1 MSKPTLVLLHGFL
14 GSANDWSALIEQ
26 LPDYDCIAFDLP
38 GHGDAHE
45 QRLSRMADFPLW
57 LNQQLQQRDISNY
70 HLLGYSLGGRL
81 ALQLAATQP
90 AGLQSLLLENAH
102 PGLSLADERKARA
115 SADARW
121 ARRFYREPLADVL
134 TDWYQQPVFAD
145 LNSTE
150 RTQLI
155 ADRSQNSAAQLAHML
170 CCCSL
175 AKQPDL
181 QHWLQDTSL
190 PVLYLCGEQ
199 DLKFQAIAAQLATH
213 CTSVTQQ
220 ILAGGH
226 NLHRANPEF
235 MAAAIRQWLTNVYP
249 NHLKLQV
256 GGK

>member
-1 MSKPTLVLLHGFL
+1 MNKPTLVLLHGFL

-26 LPDYDCIAFDLP
+26 LPDCDCIAFDLP
-38 GHGDAHE
+38 GHGNAQE
-45 QRLSRMADFPLW
+45 QRLNRMADFPRW
-57 LNQQLQQRDISNY
+57 LNQQLQQRDISTY

-81 ALQLAATQP
+81 ALQFAATQP
-90 AGLQSLLLENAH
+90 TGLQSLLLENAH

-115 SADARW
+115 NADARW
-121 ARRFYREPLADVL
+121 ARRFYREPLTEVL
-134 TDWYQQPVFAD
+134 AAWYQQPVFAD
-145 LNSTE
+145 LSLTE
-150 RTQLI
+150 RAQLL
-155 ADRSQNSAAQLAHML
+155 AERSQNNAAQLAHML

-175 AKQPDL
+175 AKQADL
-181 QHWLQDTSL
+181 QPWLQDTSL

-235 MAAAIRQWLTNVYP
+235 MAAAIRQWLTNFYR
-249 NHLKLQV
+249 
-256 GGK
+256 

>member
-14 GSANDWSALIEQ
+14 GAANDWSALIER
-26 LPDYDCIAFDLP
+26 LPDCDCIALNLP
-38 GHGDAHE
+38 GHGDACE
-45 QRLSRMADFPLW
+45 QRLNRMADFPLW

-81 ALQLAATQP
+81 ALQFAATQP
-90 AGLQSLLLENAH
+90 AGLQSLVLENAH
-102 PGLSLADERKARA
+102 PGLSSQDERKTRA
-115 SADARW
+115 SADAHW
-121 ARRFYREPLADVL
+121 ARRFYRESLTDVL
-134 TDWYQQPVFAD
+134 ADWYQQPVFAD
-145 LNSTE
+145 LSPTE
-150 RTQLI
+150 RVALI
-155 ADRSQNSAAQLAHML
+155 HERSQNSAAQLAHML

-175 AKQPDL
+175 AKQLDL
-181 QHWLQDTSL
+181 QPWLQDTLL

-199 DLKFQAIAAQLATH
+199 DLKFQAIGAQLATH
-213 CTSVTQQ
+213 CSSVTQK

-226 NLHRANPEF
+226 NLHRANPES

>member
-1 MSKPTLVLLHGFL
+1 MSKPTLVFLHGFL

-26 LPDYDCIAFDLP
+26 LPDCDCIAFDLP
-38 GHGDAHE
+38 GHGDARE
-45 QRLSRMADFPLW
+45 QRLNRMIDFPHW

-81 ALQLAATQP
+81 ALQFAATQP

-102 PGLSLADERKARA
+102 PGLSSVAERKIRA

-121 ARRFYREPLADVL
+121 ARRFYREPLAEVL
-134 TDWYQQPVFAD
+134 AAWYQQSVFAD
-145 LNSTE
+145 LNPTE
-150 RTQLI
+150 RAQLI
-155 ADRSQNSAAQLAHML
+155 AERSQNNAAQLAHML

-175 AKQPDL
+175 AKQADL
-181 QHWLQDTSL
+181 QSWWTNTSL

-199 DLKFQAIAAQLATH
+199 DLKFQAIGAQLATD
-213 CTSVTQQ
+213 CSSVTQK

-235 MAAAIRQWLTNVYP
+235 MAAAIQQWLTHFYR
-249 NHLKLQV
+249 
-256 GGK
+256 

>member
-26 LPDYDCIAFDLP
+26 LPDCDCIAFDLP
-38 GHGDAHE
+38 GHGRARE
-45 QRLSRMADFPLW
+45 QRLSRMADFSLW
-57 LNQQLQQRDISNY
+57 LNQQLQQRNISHY

-81 ALQLAATQP
+81 ALQFAATQP

-102 PGLSLADERKARA
+102 PGLSSVAERKIRA

-121 ARRFYREPLADVL
+121 ARRFYREPIIDVL
-134 TDWYQQPVFAD
+134 ADWYQQPVFAD
-145 LNSTE
+145 LNPIG
-150 RTQLI
+150 RTSLI
-155 ADRSQNSAAQLAHML
+155 AERSQNSAAQLAHML

-181 QHWLQDTSL
+181 QPWLQDTSL
-190 PVLYLCGEQ
+190 PVLYLCGEH

-213 CTSVTQQ
+213 CTSVTQK

-226 NLHRANPEF
+226 NLHRANPEL
-235 MAAAIRQWLTNVYP
+235 MATAIQQWLTHFYR
-249 NHLKLQV
+249 
-256 GGK
+256 

>member
-14 GSANDWSALIEQ
+14 GSANDWSTLIGQ
-26 LPDYDCIAFDLP
+26 LPDCDCIAFDLP
-38 GHGDAHE
+38 GHGHAHE

-57 LNQQLQQRDISNY
+57 LNQQLQQRNISNY

-81 ALQLAATQP
+81 ALQFAATQP

-102 PGLSLADERKARA
+102 PGLSSVEERKARA
-115 SADARW
+115 TADASW
-121 ARRFYREPLADVL
+121 ARRFYREPLTEVL
-134 TDWYQQPVFAD
+134 AAWYQQPVFAD
-145 LNSTE
+145 LSPIE
-150 RTQLI
+150 RTSLI
-155 ADRSQNSAAQLAHML
+155 AERSQNNAAQLAHML

-175 AKQPDL
+175 AKQADL
-181 QHWLQDTSL
+181 QTWLQDTSL

-213 CTSVTQQ
+213 CTSVTQK

>member
-1 MSKPTLVLLHGFL
+1 MSKPTLIFLHGFL
-14 GSANDWSALIEQ
+14 GSANDWSELIEQ

-38 GHGDAHE
+38 GHGDAQE
-45 QRLSRMADFPLW
+45 QRLNRMIDFPHW

-81 ALQLAATQP
+81 ALQFAATQP
-90 AGLQSLLLENAH
+90 TGLQSLLLENAH
-102 PGLSLADERKARA
+102 PGLSSTDERKARA
-115 SADARW
+115 TADARW
-121 ARRFYREPLADVL
+121 ARLFYREPLADVL
-134 TDWYQQPVFAD
+134 SDWYQQPVFAD
-145 LNSTE
+145 LNPTE

-155 ADRSQNSAAQLAHML
+155 AERSQNSAAQLAHML

-175 AKQPDL
+175 AKQADL
-181 QHWLQDTSL
+181 QPWLQDTPL

-213 CTSVTQQ
+213 CTSVTQK

-235 MAAAIRQWLTNVYP
+235 MAAAIRQWLTNFYR
-249 NHLKLQV
+249 
-256 GGK
+256 

>member
-1 MSKPTLVLLHGFL
+1 VSKPTLVLLHGFL
-14 GSANDWSALIEQ
+14 GSANDWSELIEQ

-38 GHGDAHE
+38 GHGDAQE
-45 QRLSRMADFPLW
+45 QRLNRMIDFPLW
-57 LNQQLQQRDISNY
+57 LNQQLQQRNISNY

-81 ALQLAATQP
+81 ALQFAATQP
-90 AGLQSLLLENAH
+90 TGLQSLLLENAH
-102 PGLSLADERKARA
+102 PGLSSADERKARA

-134 TDWYQQPVFAD
+134 NDWYQQPVFAD
-145 LNSTE
+145 LNPTE

-155 ADRSQNSAAQLAHML
+155 AERSQNSAAQLAHML

-175 AKQPDL
+175 AKQADL
-181 QHWLQDTSL
+181 QPWLQNTSL

-199 DLKFQAIAAQLATH
+199 DLKFQALAAQLTTH
-213 CTSVTQQ
+213 CTLVTQQ

-235 MAAAIRQWLTNVYP
+235 MAAAIRQWLTNFYR
-249 NHLKLQV
+249 
-256 GGK
+256 